1 MAASA
6 GECRRTQ
13 ALGVIERRQIVAATA
28 IVAAAAA
35 AAISWLSGGALRT
48 AIIAGSLA
56 LVIGAIVACAA
67 IRPID
72 RQLRNAIAELMV
84 VEGELVRVN
93 LRLEQ
98 HVGLRTSELIDANRQ
113 LRAEMERRTQIE
125 LELRQAQK
133 LEAVGALAAGIAHE
147 INTPVQFI
155 SDSCGFLET
164 SSTDLL
170 AVIAGYRDTFGELVG
185 ALGSE
190 HPAIAAATSRIHAIE
205 AERDVAYLTEQIPL
219 AIARALQG
227 LNRVSTIV
235 HAMKDFA
242 YPDRNEQ
249 VPADLNRAI
258 LSTLTVA
265 RNEYKYI
272 AEINTD
278 LAELPPVTCHIGELN
293 QVILNMVVNS
303 AHAIAAV
310 QSDGDRAG
318 MIAIRTRVNGA
329 NVEIEIEDNG
339 CGIPE
344 AALDRIFDPF
354 FTTKE
359 IGKGTGQGLAIARA
373 VVIEKHAGKI
383 DVTSRVGH
391 GTTFS
396 ITLPVLGRETA
407 GGRDDA
413 LTAAAS

>member
-1 MAASA
+1 
-6 GECRRTQ
+6 
-13 ALGVIERRQIVAATA
+13 
-28 IVAAAAA
+28 
-35 AAISWLSGGALRT
+35 
-48 AIIAGSLA
+48 
-56 LVIGAIVACAA
+56 
-67 IRPID
+67 
-72 RQLRNAIAELMV
+72 
-84 VEGELVRVN
+84 
-93 LRLEQ
+93 
-98 HVGLRTSELIDANRQ
+98 
-113 LRAEMERRTQIE
+113 
-125 LELRQAQK
+125 
-133 LEAVGALAAGIAHE
+133 VGALAAGIAHE

-155 SDSCGFLET
+155 SDSCGFIET

-170 AVIAGYRDTFGELVG
+170 AVIAAYRDSFSELAG
-185 ALGSE
+185 APGSD
-190 HPAIAAATSRIHAIE
+190 HAAIAAAASRMREIE

-227 LNRVSTIV
+227 LNRVSSIV

-242 YPDRNEQ
+242 YPDRSEQ

-272 AEINTD
+272 AEVTTD

-303 AHAIAAV
+303 AHAIASV
-310 QSDGDRAG
+310 KSDDDDRAG

-329 NVEIEIEDNG
+329 NVELEIEDNG
-339 CGIPE
+339 CGMPP
-344 AALDRIFDPF
+344 AVLDRIFDPF

-373 VVIEKHAGKI
+373 VVVEKHAGKI

-391 GTTFS
+391 GTTFA
-396 ITLPVLGRETA
+396 ITLPVLGREA
-407 GGRDDA
+407 AEGDDRA